1 MVLEGLALAATS
13 LGTCNGRGFDFS
25 GVYSNN
31 LQFRVHQREWVDYRL
46 RSGYYDTFYSQRTVD
61 GNMSDTY
68 VSLKKI
74 ESILNKISQ
83 LRENWDGYGAMP
95 ISVMAINN
103 IRAIG
108 KAMFNWDFSKWQI
121 TPSVNGDIYIN
132 YKGKDKMAGFL
143 IGDELFTYFLEE
155 KGQLSGQENCSFDAR
170 VVVGLMRDI
179 AN

>member
-1 MVLEGLALAATS
+1 MILEVTFATATS
-13 LGTCNGRGFDFS
+13 LGACKGRGLDFS
-25 GVYSNN
+25 GGYFNN
-31 LQFRVHQREWVDYRL
+31 LHFRVPKTEWVDFRL
-46 RSGYYDTFYSQRTVD
+46 NGYYYDTFSSQRTVD
-61 GNMSDTY
+61 GNVSESY

-83 LRENWDGYGAMP
+83 LKENWDGYGAMP

-143 IGDELFTYFLEE
+143 IGDELFTYFVEE

>member
-1 MVLEGLALAATS
+1 MILEGLTLAATS
-13 LGTCNGRGFDFS
+13 LGACNGRGFDFS

-46 RSGYYDTFYSQRTVD
+46 SRNYYETFYSQRTVD
-61 GNMSDTY
+61 GNLSDTY

-83 LRENWDGYGAMP
+83 LKDNWDGYGAMP
-95 ISVMAINN
+95 ISAMAINN
-103 IRAIG
+103 IREIG
-108 KAMFNWDFSKWQI
+108 KALFNWDFSKWQI

-143 IGDELFTYFLEE
+143 IGDELFTYFVEE
-155 KGQLSGQENCSFDAR
+155 KGQLYGQENRIFDAR
-170 VVVGLMRDI
+170 EVVGLMRDI